1 MKNFFIAFFLILPFL
16 LITPADSEDMN
27 IIRLHV
33 IANSD
38 SEYDQYVKL
47 KVRDSVL
54 ALSNTLSPEEI
65 PHSLNLME
73 DAAKVTLASYGIN
86 PSAKAQFGKFHF
98 PKKSYGNIT
107 LPAGEYTAVRVVIG
121 NGQGQNWWCV
131 MYPPLCFTD
140 ETTAHFKDDII
151 SKNGLTKS
159 GRPKF
164 EIKFKLL
171 ELFK

>member
-16 LITPADSEDMN
+16 LITPAGGEEMN
-27 IIRLHV
+27 LIRLHV

-54 ALSNTLSPEEI
+54 AVSNALSPEDI
-65 PHSLNLME
+65 PYSLNFIE
-73 DAAKVTLASYGIN
+73 DAAKTALASHGSN
-86 PSAKAQFGKFHF
+86 PSAKVQFGKFDF
-98 PKKSYGNIT
+98 PTKSYGNIT
-107 LPAGEYTAVRVVIG
+107 LPAGEYTAVRVIIG
-121 NGQGQNWWCV
+121 NGEGQNWWCV

-140 ETTAHFKDDII
+140 QTTAHFKDDII
-151 SKNGLTKS
+151 SKNGLTNS

>member
-1 MKNFFIAFFLILPFL
+1 MKHLILALFLLLPFV
-16 LITPADSEDMN
+16 LITPADGEDMN

-38 SEYDQYVKL
+38 SEYDQFVKL

-54 ALSNTLSPEEI
+54 AVSNTLSPEEI

-73 DAAKVTLASYGIN
+73 DVAKVTLASYGIN
-86 PSAKAQFGKFHF
+86 PSARVQFGKFDF
-98 PKKSYGNIT
+98 PTKSYGNIT
-107 LPAGEYTAVRVVIG
+107 LPAGEYTAVRVLIG
-121 NGQGQNWWCV
+121 DGEGQNWWCV

-140 ETTAHFKDDII
+140 EATAHFKDDII
-151 SKNGLTKS
+151 SKNGLTQT

-164 EIKFKLL
+164 EIKFKLA